1 MIESLVIEGLGVI
14 DTAEIEPCPGL
25 TVLTGETGAGK
36 TMVLSGLSLV
46 LGNRPDPGQVRRGA
60 VRAAATAVVHLEP
73 DDPALGRVADAG
85 GQADNGALVLVRT
98 VSPEGRSRA
107 HAGGTTVPAALLGEI
122 AERLVTVHG
131 QADQRRLLRGD
142 RQRELLDA
150 YADRLSDGPPPAPP
164 QPPDRSGRRR
174 APADG
179 PGAGEP
185 DGARLSPLVCY
196 RSERASW
203 VADLESL
210 DALVTGRAARER
222 EAEVLR
228 HGVAEI
234 EAADPRDGEDL
245 LLADEQDGLSHAET
259 VGAAV
264 QAARDAL
271 SADRGVT
278 DLLSV
283 AVADLD
289 RASTHHAGLRSAAER
304 VREVAML
311 ARELAVDLSSELAGL
326 EPDPARLA
334 EIGSRRD
341 LLARL
346 ARRWSPAPGTR
357 PDSGSP
363 DLAAGA
369 DGLSGWLAD
378 ARDRLAVLDQDDAGI
393 VELRARCET
402 GRALVTTA
410 AAALTEHRQAA
421 ADALAAGVS
430 AELAALAMPR
440 AIVSVHLD
448 PVLAAADDPV
458 TVADGSGRL
467 LRAGAHGTETVE
479 LRLAPHPGAPARALD
494 EGASGGELS
503 RVMLA
508 VEVVAADAAPTPTFV
523 FDEIDAGIGGATA
536 LEVGRRLARLA
547 RRRQVLAVTHLAQVA
562 VYADRH
568 FAVTKDS
575 LGAVMRSG
583 VRAVDGD
590 ERVAELARMLGG
602 HAESGAARTHVTEL
616 LDQARRDALEPGP
629 EAPPAPDQGRQTA
642 PAPDQGRQTAPA
654 GRRSASAPGVPSR
667 TARRPQ

>member
-1 MIESLVIEGLGVI
+1 VIESLVIEGLGVI

-150 YADRLSDGPPPAPP
+150 YADRLPDGPPPAPP
-164 QPPDRSGRRR
+164 QPPPGRSGRRR

-179 PGAGEP
+179 SGAGEP
-185 DGARLSPLVCY
+185 DGARLSPLVRY

-234 EAADPRDGEDL
+234 EAADPQDGEDL
-245 LLADEQDGLSHAET
+245 LLADEQDRLSHAET

-264 QAARDAL
+264 LAVRDSL
-271 SADRGVT
+271 SGDRGVT

-283 AVADLD
+283 AVTDLD
-289 RASTHHAGLRSAAER
+289 RASAHHAALRSAADR

-334 EIGSRRD
+334 EIGTRRD

-346 ARRWSPAPGTR
+346 ARRWSPTSELR

-363 DLAAGA
+363 DVAAGA
-369 DGLSGWLAD
+369 DGLSRWLAD

-410 AAALTEHRQAA
+410 AAALTEHRQVA

-547 RRRQVLAVTHLAQVA
+547 RRRQVLVVTHLAQVA

-575 LGAVMRSG
+575 LGAVTRSG

-629 EAPPAPDQGRQTA
+629 ETPLAPDQARQTA
-642 PAPDQGRQTAPA
+642 PA
-654 GRRSASAPGVPSR
+654 RRRPASAPGVPSR
-667 TARRPQ
+667 TARRPR